1 MSHHDDEGYSA
12 GSVLLAFVLGGM
24 VGAGV
29 ALLLAPQSG
38 IETRRKIK
46 ELADDI
52 QEKATDYAGTVKE
65 KATDYAGT
73 VKEKAT
79 DYAGTA
85 KEKVASTVDKAKE
98 LFEQKKTAITAAV
111 EAGKDAYEK
120 EVSK

>member
-1 MSHHDDEGYSA
+1 MSHHDEEGYSS

-38 IETRRKIK
+38 TETRRKIK
-46 ELADDI
+46 ELADD
-52 QEKATDYAGTVKE
+52 
-65 KATDYAGT
+65 

-85 KEKVASTVDKAKE
+85 KEKVVSTVDMAKE
-98 LFEQKKTAITAAV
+98 LYEEKKSAVAAAV
-111 EAGKDAYEK
+111 EAGKEAYGK
-120 EVSK
+120 EVTK

>member
-1 MSHHDDEGYSA
+1 MSHHDCEGYSS

-38 IETRRKIK
+38 TETRRRIR
-46 ELADDI
+46 ELADD
-52 QEKATDYAGTVKE
+52 VK
-65 KATDYAGT
+65 DR
-73 VKEKAT
+73 AT

-85 KEKVASTVDKAKE
+85 KDKVVTTVDKAKE
-98 LFEQKKTAITAAV
+98 LYEEKKSAISAAV

-120 EVSK
+120 EVGKE

>member
-1 MSHHDDEGYSA
+1 MSHHDEEGYSS

-38 IETRRKIK
+38 TETRRKIK
-46 ELADDI
+46 ELTED
-52 QEKATDYAGTVKE
+52 
-65 KATDYAGT
+65 

-85 KEKVASTVDKAKE
+85 KEKVVSTVDKAKGLYE
-98 LFEQKKTAITAAV
+98 EKKSAISAAV
-111 EAGKDAYEK
+111 EAGKEAYEK
-120 EVSK
+120 EVAK

>member
-1 MSHHDDEGYSA
+1 VSHHDEEGYSS

-38 IETRRKIK
+38 TETRRKIK
-46 ELADDI
+46 ELADD
-52 QEKATDYAGTVKE
+52 
-65 KATDYAGT
+65 

-85 KEKVASTVDKAKE
+85 KEKVVSTVDMAKE
-98 LFEQKKTAITAAV
+98 LYEEKKSAVAAAV
-111 EAGKDAYEK
+111 EAGKEAYGK
-120 EVSK
+120 EVTK